1 MLVWYSSDENKAS
14 FLHNSHFLCCV
25 GQTAAP
31 RNTVRTAADEVLSK
45 DYSFLSRDVHFLS
58 GLLHRQEVLQ
68 LSPKNFLLHGKP
80 YFSHQHQNRKRN
92 GWPKLVISV
101 CKKNWELARKIEYSI
116 TSHELT
122 LISFQVFWDWM
133 LLPHW
138 QERGKK
144 TTLMAFKHWN
154 VSAEEETLLF

>member
-92 GWPKLVISV
+92 GWPKLCDLSMQE
-101 CKKNWELARKIEYSI
+101 KLRTSEKNRVQYNLTWTDTHIFPGFLRLNAVTTLTRK
-116 TSHELT
+116 
-122 LISFQVFWDWM
+122 
-133 LLPHW
+133 
-138 QERGKK
+138 GKK
-144 TTLMAFKHWN
+144 DNSNGF
-154 VSAEEETLLF
+154 